1 MRSEAERRVA
11 CSAVKK
17 LYKRDRCLKKARML
31 LNGHTVCS
39 RTYWPEAAHRALSEL
54 CGRGD
59 LALLGCLD
67 AAQIPSKASQS
78 VQGV

>member
-1 MRSEAERRVA
+1 MKAMLAVAGAGLLQAVTSRSMRAICWQPQGGLDA
-11 CSAVKK
+11 
-17 LYKRDRCLKKARML
+17 
-31 LNGHTVCS
+31 
-39 RTYWPEAAHRALSEL
+39 ALSEL

>member
-1 MRSEAERRVA
+1 MPSEGSVRLCQSCVA
-11 CSAVKK
+11 GVTWRGQVAW
-17 LYKRDRCLKKARML
+17 MP
-31 LNGHTVCS
+31 G
-39 RTYWPEAAHRALSEL
+39 ALSEL